1 MRGSLLF
8 IVALAGLMAIDQ
20 IACDAWREAKE
31 QANSVRYRVEYWV
44 GDIVRL

>member
-1 MRGSLLF
+1 
-8 IVALAGLMAIDQ
+8 MAIDQ
-20 IACDAWREAKE
+20 IACDGRYSRATWREAKE